1 MLFNIFVSI
10 LLGAYSLILIS
21 ILLRGVSQT
30 KTSKPKRMS
39 LQSDLI
45 EDINILELSDV
56 KKSFGQPVLQG
67 ISMSVR
73 KGETLGI
80 LGQSGTGK
88 SVLLKLVA
96 GFLRPDKGQVFF
108 KGYDIGRMTE
118 SHLLEIRKRVSYV
131 FQNSGIFDS
140 LSVGENIAYPLR
152 EQGITDEKTIRERV
166 SYLLEIVGL
175 AGQLNRRYDQLT
187 AGGKKQ
193 VAIARAIANNP
204 EIILYDEP
212 TTGIDPIIRKSL
224 SQLIR
229 KLNQQ
234 EKLTSV
240 VVTHDLKC
248 LEIVADRV
256 ILLKDGGVHFEGNL
270 DELKTSGDKYI
281 QAFIGGQRYPQDG
294 PTETLA

>member
-10 LLGAYSLILIS
+10 LLGVYGLILIV
-21 ILLRGVSQT
+21 ILLRVVLPT
-30 KTSKPKRMS
+30 KISKPKRRF

-45 EDINILELSDV
+45 ENINILELSDV
-56 KKSFGQPVLQG
+56 KKSFDQPVLQE

-73 KGETLGI
+73 KGEILGI

-96 GFLRPDKGQVFF
+96 GFLRPDEGQVFF
-108 KGYDIGRMTE
+108 KGYDVGKMTE
-118 SHLLEIRKRVSYV
+118 SNLLEIRKRVSYV
-131 FQNSGIFDS
+131 FQSSGIFDS

-152 EQGITDEKTIRERV
+152 EQGITDEKIIRERV
-166 SYLLEIVGL
+166 NNLLEIVEL
-175 AGQLNRRYDQLT
+175 TGQMHRRYDRLT
-187 AGGKKQ
+187 SGGKKQ

-224 SQLIR
+224 SRLIR
-229 KLNQQ
+229 KLNEQ

-248 LEIVADRV
+248 LDIVADRV
-256 ILLKDGGVHFEGNL
+256 ILLKDGRIYFEGDLN
-270 DELKTSGDKYI
+270 ELKTSGDKYV
-281 QAFIGGQRYPQDG
+281 QAFIGGQRYTQG
-294 PTETLA
+294 GSIRTSA

>member
-270 DELKTSGDKYI
+270 NELKTSGDKYI